1 MWKIC
6 ISFSASVNNRE
17 MGEYRREAGERSAP
31 PQRWRVGAKPAVGF
45 HVAAVQQR
53 LREALAV
60 ERRPAGERAHD
71 PRRAARAGRASPG
84 VPIRRERVAQ
94 YWMPGPPRG
103 GCQCR
108 LEVFVSLRG
117 FSTAQ

>member
-6 ISFSASVNNRE
+6 ISLSAPVNNRE
-17 MGEYRREAGERSAP
+17 KGEYRRGAGERSAP
-31 PQRWRVGAKPAVGF
+31 PQRRGVGAESAVGL

-60 ERRPAGERAHD
+60 ERRLAGERAHH

-94 YWMPGPPRG
+94 YWTPVPPRG
-103 GCQCR
+103 GCRCR
-108 LEVFVSLRG
+108 LEVFVNLRG